1 MVPTQTMKPH
11 RRHVNLKTM
20 ESPASEKFSPAWGID
35 NWPRRVGEL
44 DEGDLLLID
53 SMLELSPLE
62 RLNHLEQFV
71 NGLDQLKLVRIRTG

>member
-1 MVPTQTMKPH
+1 MEPPTH
-11 RRHVNLKTM
+11 EDFR
-20 ESPASEKFSPAWGID
+20 PAWGVD
-35 NWPRRVGEL
+35 SWPRRMGEL

-71 NGLDQLKLVRIRTG
+71 NGLDKLKLVRIRTA